1 MPGDD
6 KVEFKFRPHSLTVV
20 HLDGVDLGLS
30 AEEGGQVQYDEI
42 EVGYGSC
49 SVAVF
54 DSAQVSY
61 NEGKL
66 NEAAA
71 HLGQGATAPS

>member
-1 MPGDD
+1 M
-6 KVEFKFRPHSLTVV
+6 V

-30 AEEGGQVQYDEI
+30 SEEGGQVQYDEI
-42 EVGYGSC
+42 KVGYGSC
-49 SVAVF
+49 SVAVL

-61 NEGKL
+61 DEGKL

-71 HLGQGATAPS
+71 RLGQGATAPS